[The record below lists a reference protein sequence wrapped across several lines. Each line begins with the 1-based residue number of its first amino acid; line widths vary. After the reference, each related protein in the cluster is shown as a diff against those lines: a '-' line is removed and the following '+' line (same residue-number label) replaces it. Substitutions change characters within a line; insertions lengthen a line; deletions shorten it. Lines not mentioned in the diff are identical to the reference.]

1 MAIHSIFLSSIHRI
15 AIVLGLPT
23 YVARYVAA
31 YSNSDSISTSDDPDA
46 YEKSVDTIITYLH
59 QNQ

>member
-1 MAIHSIFLSSIHRI
+1 MAIHSISLSSIHRI
-15 AIVLGLPT
+15 AIVLGLP
-23 YVARYVAA
+23 RYVAA